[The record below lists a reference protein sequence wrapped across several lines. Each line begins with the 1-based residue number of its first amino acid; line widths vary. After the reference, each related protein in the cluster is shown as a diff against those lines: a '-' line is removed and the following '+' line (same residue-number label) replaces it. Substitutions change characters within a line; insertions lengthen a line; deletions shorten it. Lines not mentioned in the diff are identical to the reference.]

1 MKRYFLIIAIIS
13 LFGVFELQRID
24 ARRLLDAVP
33 QSQDAPVQFDK
44 RDVMIPTR
52 DGVKLH
58 TIIFTPV
65 KQTEPL
71 PILMNRTP
79 YGIAA
84 TNSDGIN
91 RGFKDLVTDGYI
103 FVRQDIRGRYASEG
117 EFVMNRPLHDPHV
130 ANGID
135 ESTDTYDTIEWL
147 IKNVPNNNGRVGI
160 LGVSYDGWL
169 SAIATVNAH
178 PALKAASP
186 QAPMTDTWMGDDFFH
201 NGAFRQSYG
210 YEYVKSME
218 TTKEG
223 TDISFDKD
231 AYDWYL
237 QLGSL
242 SKLTAE
248 LNGKLPSWNAFLAH
262 PAYDDYWKARAAQ
275 RYLTSTPVATLVVGG
290 WWDQEDFWGSLKT
303 YEALEKF
310 DQTNHNFLVMGP
322 WNHGGWGGTGRS
334 LGKIE
339 FGSSTGA
346 TFRKDLQA
354 PFFAYYLK
362 DKGKPSQAEAVTF
375 RTGSNEWT
383 RSSEWPPKEAAARNL
398 YLRSRK
404 KLLFEKSAGKDDAEF
419 ESYI

>member
-91 RGFKDLVTDGYI
+91 RGFKDLVSDGYI

-130 ANGID
+130 ANGVD
-135 ESTDTYDTIEWL
+135 ESTDTYDTVEWL
-147 IKNVPNNNGRVGI
+147 IKNVPNNNGRAGI

-210 YEYVKSME
+210 HEYVKSME
-218 TTKEG
+218 TTKED

-242 SKLTAE
+242 SKLTE
-248 LNGKLPSWNAFLAH
+248 LNGQLPTWNAFLAH

-290 WWDQEDFWGSLKT
+290 WWDQ
-303 YEALEKF
+303 
-310 DQTNHNFLVMGP
+310 
-322 WNHGGWGGTGRS
+322 
-334 LGKIE
+334 
-339 FGSSTGA
+339 
-346 TFRKDLQA
+346 
-354 PFFAYYLK
+354 
-362 DKGKPSQAEAVTF
+362 
-375 RTGSNEWT
+375 
-383 RSSEWPPKEAAARNL
+383 
-398 YLRSRK
+398 
-404 KLLFEKSAGKDDAEF
+404 
-419 ESYI
+419 